1 MGHLEDVLCTLNT
14 LYSIKLTIPQQI
26 ISRLNNFKTKRE
38 LKTPEIEYE

>member
-14 LYSIKLTIPQQI
+14 LYSIKLTIPQEE
-26 ISRLNNFKTKRE
+26 LNNFKTKRE